1 MTNAELNIAIAKLIY
16 PDDLV
21 EYEEIAFCNDG
32 ERAIVVTQGIS
43 KDYCNNWNDLMPLV
57 VEHKIDLQCNIR
69 WNKDN
74 TDMWEACHWD
84 AQEADKEYIT
94 NNNNPKRALAEC
106 LLKVLTAK
114 AEDY

>member
-1 MTNAELNIAIAKLIY
+1 MTNAELNLAIAKLIY

-57 VEHKIDLQCNIR
+57 VEHRIELNYDH
-69 WNKDN
+69 NKGWWFVGYETN
-74 TDMWEACHWD
+74 EMPCES
-84 AQEADKEYIT
+84 EYT
-94 NNNNPKRALAEC
+94 ENPQIALAEC
-106 LLKVLTAK
+106 LLKVLKAK